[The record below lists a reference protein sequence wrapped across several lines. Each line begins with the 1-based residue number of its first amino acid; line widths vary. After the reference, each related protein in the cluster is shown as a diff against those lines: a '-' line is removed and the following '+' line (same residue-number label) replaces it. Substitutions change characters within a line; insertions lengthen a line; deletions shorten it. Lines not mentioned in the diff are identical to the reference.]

1 MTEVFLQTGLFHRG
15 IIHLMYKQQT
25 VNMSLSVSLV
35 HSHWEQFLSAASSYQ
50 KKRLNKSSVCPLIV
64 TAPRFVSLK

>member
-50 KKRLNKSSVCPLIV
+50 KKG
-64 TAPRFVSLK
+64 